1 MNLGRQV
8 HVPAFTISTVDKLSN
23 PVFCSKR
30 LVHFQTLLNIFK
42 FADFITFRFV
52 LLSVHQVKGD
62 FILILALASNNL
74 SVFSPQGPTEGCG
87 VIPDKGRSMCT
98 DPDHGGPTLNA
109 PFALLDFS

>member
-1 MNLGRQV
+1 MFGEDMNLGRQV

-30 LVHFQTLLNIFK
+30 PVHFQTLLNIFK

-52 LLSVHQVKGD
+52 LLSVHQVKAD

-74 SVFSPQGPTEGCG
+74 SVCVCHLSSLGILPCYFTAGELGT
-87 VIPDKGRSMCT
+87 R
-98 DPDHGGPTLNA
+98 
-109 PFALLDFS
+109 